1 MAHQI
6 QGEDDE
12 DLQSQVGGLLV
23 QVVVVPLL
31 VLVFQ
36 TSAALMVRV
45 YDGQLQVSYKG
56 LEG

>member
-23 QVVVVPLL
+23 QVVLVPLL
-31 VLVFQ
+31 VLFFQ